1 MKKAAAISARLP
13 SKSEASA
20 AVNLLDLGPDP
31 RTETLRV
38 LQALLIQRFGRIE
51 RAAAEWRRPE
61 WVLVQGVIG
70 ARTKSEVS
78 NAATDRLLRR
88 YGSFEAVAEAPLE
101 ELQAELATQTYP
113 NVAAERLKA
122 SLSALVERRGAVDL
136 SHLAKMDTLGAMQW
150 LEQLPGIG
158 RKIAAGVMNAST
170 LDRRAIVLDSH
181 HTRILQRMGLVPPKA
196 NTDKAFSA
204 IMPVMPEEW
213 SGADFDEHHLL
224 MKKLGQTWCRPAVPQ
239 CAACPA
245 QSFCK
250 TGMARSG

>member
-1 MKKAAAISARLP
+1 MQLP
-13 SKSEASA
+13 
-20 AVNLLDLGPDP
+20 LGPDP
-31 RTETLRV
+31 RTETLRR
-38 LQALLIQRFGRIE
+38 LQALLVQRFGRIK

-78 NAATDRLLRR
+78 NSATDRLLKR
-88 YGSFEAVAEAPLE
+88 YGSWEAVAVAPLD

-113 NVAAERLKA
+113 NIAAARLKG
-122 SLSALVERRGAVDL
+122 SLAKLIELRGSVDL
-136 SHLAKMDTLGAMQW
+136 SHLAEMETLEAMRW

-170 LDRRAIVLDSH
+170 LDRRAIVLDGH

-196 NTDKAFSA
+196 NTDRAFEA

-213 SGADFDEHHLL
+213 DGGDFDAHHLL
-224 MKKLGQTWCRPAVPQ
+224 MKKLGQTWCRPATTD
-239 CAACPA
+239 CANCLAA
-245 QSFCK
+245 SLCK
-250 TGMARSG
+250 TGTECVCNR